1 MSMDAKFKLAGLLPG
16 NRTSSQRVQ
25 ACLSQAVI
33 IMMCCQALVE
43 VQPAW
48 AEIAEK
54 MGASRRSNAPGGG
67 QTNAT
72 QCWVTPSQALMDRTF
87 DNVSLDAC
95 PSSGDKCVKMIGPQ
109 PLVVYSCLSSM
120 AEMAA
125 VVGQESPPVDCAQP
139 GRIFLWFGAPWRL
152 ECCTGNGCNAPK
164 IDLSCLPMTSY
175 TKALASV
182 WLRKNFE
189 GKVKASYDDE
199 MDGRALLQ
207 FAEST
212 DSLSTTSA
220 LLSIVPLA
228 HLPSL
233 VTAIKLAKSHPYLS
247 LPPAIDP
254 CSRLFKSAQGTEV
267 EVSAV
272 VEKVLSLDTDAYT
285 FEVVFTLTL
294 SWEED
299 RPRLVPVATAEEMA
313 RCPKEFQCGLCYYT
327 AVGPSDVW

>member
-1 MSMDAKFKLAGLLPG
+1 MDAKFKLAGLLPG
-16 NRTSSQRVQ
+16 NRTSSQRAQ
-25 ACLSQAVI
+25 ACLSLAL

-43 VQPAW
+43 GQPAW

-54 MGASRRSNAPGGG
+54 SRRSNAPGGG

-72 QCWVTPSQALMDRTF
+72 QCWVTPNQALMDRTF
-87 DNVSLDAC
+87 DYALDAC
-95 PSSGDKCVKMIGPQ
+95 PSSGDKCVKMIGSQ
-109 PLVVYSCLSSM
+109 PLVIYRCLSSM
-120 AEMAA
+120 AEMGALI
-125 VVGQESPPVDCAQP
+125 GQEAPPVDCAQS
-139 GRIFLWFGAPWRL
+139 GSIVLWFGAPWRL

-164 IDLSCLPMTSY
+164 VDLSCLSMTSY
-175 TKALASV
+175 TKALASA

-189 GKVKASYDDE
+189 GKVKASYDGE

-267 EVSAV
+267 EMSAV

-294 SWEED
+294 IWEED
-299 RPRLVPVATAEEMA
+299 RMRLVPVATAEEMA
-313 RCPKEFQCGLCYYT
+313 RCPKDFQCGLCYYT